1 MVHSAIKK
9 EDRRV
14 TVTYILCIAALVFY
28 TLLISSEIRIL
39 VLSELD
45 GETFYYT
52 LCYLICYLVQYGAFL
67 TLYICLIV
75 NPRQNRAKIVSL
87 AFCISSAVYFVA
99 FCISL
104 IPYILMNWPDLSF
117 MFCIL
122 RVLDVIQYI
131 ILITLSRLLYKKVTK
146 KSYSLLFCRILLFLF
161 LTIWAVRMVVGT
173 VSSTD
178 LTIMDWYTLLKFV
191 EVFVIFLPFYI
202 TYKALTDEKF
212 YQRFIVQF
220 PQKPYHPQKL
230 DIFSDK

>member
-1 MVHSAIKK
+1 MDHSAIKK

-14 TVTYILCIAALVFY
+14 TVTYILCIAAIVFY
-28 TLLISSEIRIL
+28 TLLISSEIRTML
-39 VLSELD
+39 PSEID

-67 TLYICLIV
+67 ALYICLIV
-75 NPRQNRAKIVSL
+75 NPRQNRAKIVCL

-104 IPYILMNWPDLSF
+104 IPYILMNWPDLGF
-117 MFCIL
+117 AFCIL
-122 RVLDVIQYI
+122 RIFDLILYL
-131 ILITLSRLLYKKVTK
+131 ILIIFSTLLYKKVMK
-146 KSYSLLFCRILLFLF
+146 KKYSFLFCRILLFLF

>member
-1 MVHSAIKK
+1 MDHSAIKK

-14 TVTYILCIAALVFY
+14 TVTYILCIAALVLY
-28 TLLISSEIRIL
+28 ALLLSCEIRTMLPSEIDMDIFNY
-39 VLSELD
+39 S
-45 GETFYYT
+45 
-52 LCYLICYLVQYGAFL
+52 LCYFIGFSVQYGAFL
-67 TLYICLIV
+67 ALYICLIV
-75 NPRQNRAKIVSL
+75 NPRQNRTKIVSL

-122 RVLDVIQYI
+122 RMLDLILYI
-131 ILITLSRLLYKKVTK
+131 ILIILSRLLYKKVTK

-173 VSSTD
+173 VSFTD

-191 EVFVIFLPFYI
+191 EVFMIFLPFYI

>member
-1 MVHSAIKK
+1 MDKSAIKK
-9 EDRRV
+9 EDKRI
-14 TVTYILCIAALVFY
+14 TVTYILCIAALVLY
-28 TLLISSEIRIL
+28 ALLLSCEIRTMLPSEIDMDIFNY
-39 VLSELD
+39 S
-45 GETFYYT
+45 
-52 LCYLICYLVQYGAFL
+52 LCYFIGFSVQYGAFL
-67 TLYICLIV
+67 ALYICLIV

-122 RVLDVIQYI
+122 RMLDLILYI
-131 ILITLSRLLYKKVTK
+131 ILIILSRLLYKKVTK
-146 KSYSLLFCRILLFLF
+146 KSYSLLFCRTLLFVFWAIWIVRLMIWISNLLGSLYF
-161 LTIWAVRMVVGT
+161 DYYTIFKM
-173 VSSTD
+173 
-178 LTIMDWYTLLKFV
+178 I
-191 EVFVIFLPFYI
+191 EVLAIALPFYI
-202 TYKALTDEKF
+202 IYKALTDESF

>member
-1 MVHSAIKK
+1 MDKSAIKK

-14 TVTYILCIAALVFY
+14 TVTYILCIAALVLY
-28 TLLISSEIRIL
+28 ALLLSCEIRTMLPSEIDMDIFNY
-39 VLSELD
+39 S
-45 GETFYYT
+45 
-52 LCYLICYLVQYGAFL
+52 LCYFIGFSVQYGAFL
-67 TLYICLIV
+67 ALYICLIV

-122 RVLDVIQYI
+122 RMLDLILYI
-131 ILITLSRLLYKKVTK
+131 ILIILSRLLYKKVTK